1 MTSLVTCKDFLR
13 ELNEYL
19 EEDARPEVRRE
30 LEAHLNECPNC
41 WVICDTTR
49 KTIAVYR
56 GMEPQEIPASVHNR
70 LMSALQKKITEPHA

>member
-1 MTSLVTCKDFLR
+1 LVTCKDFLR

-19 EEDARPEVRRE
+19 DEDARPEARRE
-30 LEAHLNECPNC
+30 LQAHLDECPNC

-56 GMEPQEIPASVHNR
+56 GMEPQAIPPTVHER
-70 LMSALQKKITEPHA
+70 LISALHKKTTDPHS